1 MSAPSDPIGESQPSL
16 LRRSAWLLP
25 AAAAAGLTLL
35 IMGVLPADRT
45 IDNVFEWAF
54 RISPVCFAVVAIA
67 LFPQKSGRNL
77 VLLALLIV
85 GYMGV
90 LDTFIITRIL
100 EFVDAADKGAAF
112 PRLYQMTIF
121 LDAFVVLAIT
131 LGFRLGGG
139 KTGKI
144 LRLGFAGT
152 LVLVSGLNDLTFY
165 YSYQWSDGRPARLT
179 WASHITI
186 FVGGTPTPTTAI
198 VFCAVHLLLA
208 AAVIVVPWW
217 VHRRR
222 LAQAASVAQAE
233 TAPVAAGSPSA

>member
-1 MSAPSDPIGESQPSL
+1 MSVPSDPVGESRPSL

-25 AAAAAGLTLL
+25 ATAAAGLTFL

-45 IDNVFEWAF
+45 INNIFEWAF

-67 LFPQKSGRNL
+67 LFPTKSGRNL

-100 EFVDAADKGAAF
+100 EFVDAADQDAAF

-139 KTGKI
+139 KAGKV

-152 LVLVSGLNDLTFY
+152 LILISGLNDLTFY
-165 YSYQWSDGRPARLT
+165 YSYPWSDGRPPRLT

-186 FVGGTPTPTTAI
+186 FVGGPPTPTTAI

-208 AAVIVVPWW
+208 AAIIVVPWW
-217 VHRRR
+217 VRRR
-222 LAQAASVAQAE
+222 LAATVAVTDAEAAA
-233 TAPVAAGSPSA
+233 APH